1 MGSYIVA
8 GTADCLLWT
17 ARCLWAGRPVGG
29 EITPPTKMMPVD
41 NFTNGTYQIPI
52 TELISRYVIL
62 YPGFQFYDPTL
73 N

>member
-29 EITPPTKMMPVD
+29 EITPPTLPL
-41 NFTNGTYQIPI
+41 NF
-52 TELISRYVIL
+52 
-62 YPGFQFYDPTL
+62 FH
-73 N
+73 